1 MTNTIRI
8 LANDPGTKSYGIA
21 VIEVKLPKPLTK
33 EQQRPKN
40 NNQPLKSLPFRVLH
54 TRKLKHCYTN
64 LKNASV
70 IGSET
75 IEYIKEISQLVVEYD
90 VDFIIA
96 ERYQSRR
103 MGGTTIE
110 LVNMMLGTLRGI
122 AHVKNTP
129 LKVMPASQWKV
140 PLKNKEFDLEALY
153 KEAKVFKVSDH
164 EVDACFIGLYG
175 AFTLTRRKPFFMTNV
190 QSLGSGVLRDLKK
203 LTKEKQ
209 VNK

>member
-1 MTNTIRI
+1 M
-8 LANDPGTKSYGIA
+8 A
-21 VIEVKLPKPLTK
+21 VVEVALPKPLTK

-40 NNQPLKSLPFRVLH
+40 NTDPLRALNFKILH
-54 TRKLKHCYTN
+54 TRKLVNCYTE
-64 LKNASV
+64 LKHPREIQQESV
-70 IGSET
+70 AYINEVSRAAT
-75 IEYIKEISQLVVEYD
+75 EYA
-90 VDFIIA
+90 VDFMIA

-122 AHVKNTP
+122 ACVKNTP

-140 PLKNKEFDLEALY
+140 PLGNRGFDLELLY
-153 KEAKVFKVSDH
+153 KGAKEFKVSDH

-175 AFTLTRRKPFFMTNV
+175 AFALSRRKPFFMDDV
-190 QSLGSGVLRDLKK
+190 QALGIGVLRDLKR

-209 VNK
+209 VKK